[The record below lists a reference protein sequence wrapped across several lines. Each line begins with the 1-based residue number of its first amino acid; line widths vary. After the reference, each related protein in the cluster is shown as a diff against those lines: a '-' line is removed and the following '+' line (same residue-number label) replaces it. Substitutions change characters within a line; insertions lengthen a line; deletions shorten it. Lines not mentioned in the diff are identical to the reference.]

1 MLITMNKQYLII
13 EHRSP
18 AHEQRM
24 ADEIKALRSRNAE
37 LLSRIAHVETLYGAE
52 VQYNNALCDL
62 LRLHSIPF
70 RHVFEHAVRFKNQD
84 D

>member
-1 MLITMNKQYLII
+1 MLTMKKHYLII

-18 AHEQRM
+18 AHDQRM

-37 LLSRIAHVETLYGAE
+37 LLTRVARLETLYGAE

-70 RHVFEHAVRFKNQD
+70 RHVFEHAVRFKTKD